1 RVAIAGDF
9 SSAAPFLVAAT
20 LLPGSRLRVHDVNLN
35 PTRTGFLDVLERMGA
50 RITVFDRR
58 TAGGEPVGSI
68 EVESAELVATEI
80 APEEVPNVVDEIP
93 IFALAASMARG
104 ESTVRGAEEL
114 RRKESDRIETVTAA
128 LRAIGG
134 RVESGPDWL
143 RIRGVPTRLVGGR
156 VRSEGDHR
164 IAMLGG
170 VAGILSREGVRVE
183 DAQAAAVSFPGF
195 FELLDAIARRV

>member
-1 RVAIAGDF
+1 
-9 SSAAPFLVAAT
+9 
-20 LLPGSRLRVHDVNLN
+20 N

-80 APEEVPNVVDEIP
+80 
-93 IFALAASMARG
+93 
-104 ESTVRGAEEL
+104 GAEEL

-170 VAGILSREGVRVE
+170 VAG
-183 DAQAAAVSFPGF
+183 
-195 FELLDAIARRV
+195 